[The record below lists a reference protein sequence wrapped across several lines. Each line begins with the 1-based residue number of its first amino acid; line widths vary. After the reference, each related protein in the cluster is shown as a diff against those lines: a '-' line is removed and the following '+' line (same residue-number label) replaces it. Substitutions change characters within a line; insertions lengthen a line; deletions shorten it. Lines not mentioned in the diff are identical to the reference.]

1 MEWTEQ
7 DAESNVYRL
16 ESTRQRVTCTRGDLG
31 LGCKRVFSCLVT
43 AVRFQWPRWPV
54 FAREFFDVA
63 EMMDRLPHTSPCC
76 LGLADRTADRKGPDL
91 THLGKMRVALVPI
104 HDSSSSSRAVTYY
117 VSAIFVGTRLTIGA
131 LIS

>member
-7 DAESNVYRL
+7 DAESNVYCSGRL
-16 ESTRQRVTCTRGDLG
+16 ESTRQCVTCTRGD

-54 FAREFFDVA
+54 FARELFNVA

-76 LGLADRTADRKGPDL
+76 LGPSG
-91 THLGKMRVALVPI
+91 
-104 HDSSSSSRAVTYY
+104 
-117 VSAIFVGTRLTIGA
+117 
-131 LIS
+131 